1 MGGEDAGAEKNIF
14 SPDSPLAGRLL
25 AETVVAYAGLKD
37 KNVTD
42 DGRVVELAGEK
53 IKVVAGSPLNIKITY
68 PQDLIIAKAIIKSA
82 LE

>member
-1 MGGEDAGAEKNIF
+1 
-14 SPDSPLAGRLL
+14 
-25 AETVVAYAGLKD
+25 LKD